1 MARKTIS
8 ECSMFPWT
16 KIPELD
22 GLNGSCFLGSA
33 QILQCHKLA
42 EILICAD
49 FMCPWPCPRSQRN

>member
-42 EILICAD
+42 
-49 FMCPWPCPRSQRN
+49 RKY

>member
-8 ECSMFPWT
+8 ECSMFPLT

-33 QILQCHKLA
+33 QILQYYSA
-42 EILICAD
+42 T
-49 FMCPWPCPRSQRN
+49 S